1 MKNQF
6 FIQFFIFGLLTIAN
20 GFFSQD
26 SLAQTKNSYKCIQ
39 LNGKP
44 TTIVDTARGRIQL
57 IVWQSDFFRDSG
69 WTPQKRCNEVTKRFQ
84 QFSDSGSLRYIA
96 TGTMNQQP
104 VICVAEKKSSGFK
117 CRGDGL
123 LLTLQ
128 PKDNP
133 SKVLTDLFNMSART
147 STGGLS
153 RGGVLDLDSF
163 LATASTISSDN
174 NDNLPTS
181 NNNSLPPTIISN
193 PETNQKPKDNPS
205 CPPILCP

>member
-104 VICVAEKKSSGFK
+104 VICVAEKNH
-117 CRGDGL
+117 
-123 LLTLQ
+123 Q
-128 PKDNP
+128 
-133 SKVLTDLFNMSART
+133 VLSV
-147 STGGLS
+147 G
-153 RGGVLDLDSF
+153 
-163 LATASTISSDN
+163 
-174 NDNLPTS
+174 
-181 NNNSLPPTIISN
+181 
-193 PETNQKPKDNPS
+193 ETVYF
-205 CPPILCP
+205 